1 MTVEKREGP
10 HDGPRADQTGRRDTV
25 RDQDE
30 LEHARGWRHSPAE
43 QRKDLLPGTRA
54 WRTDHT
60 EIMLVEAPGSGE
72 SELYLR
78 VTDIT
83 TGRYVQAPLT
93 ANALTIVALILTNTP
108 ARPRPLPGRAHAP
121 RQSRTS
127 RPPGPP

>member
-1 MTVEKREGP
+1 MTSEKREGP
-10 HDGPRADQTGRRDTV
+10 NQNPRTDETDRRDAV

-30 LEHARGWRHSPAE
+30 VERARGWRHSPAE

-60 EIMLVEAPGSGE
+60 EVMLVESPGSEE
-72 SELYLR
+72 SEVYLR

-93 ANALTIVALILTNTP
+93 ADDLEIVAHILQLHA
-108 ARPRPLPGRAHAP
+108 ARLRHLVER
-121 RQSRTS
+121 R
-127 RPPGPP
+127 

>member
-1 MTVEKREGP
+1 MTADKREGP
-10 HDGPRADQTGRRDTV
+10 HDGPRADESDRRDAL

-60 EIMLVEAPGSGE
+60 EIMLVETPGSEE
-72 SELYLR
+72 SEVYLR

-83 TGRYVQAPLT
+83 TSRYVQAPLT
-93 ANALTIVALILTNTP
+93 ADDLEIVAHILQLHA
-108 ARPRPLPGRAHAP
+108 ARLRRAAGY
-121 RQSRTS
+121 RLSTRL
-127 RPPGPP
+127 

>member
-60 EIMLVEAPGSGE
+60 EIMLVETPGSGE
-72 SELYLR
+72 NEIYLR

-83 TGRYVQAPLT
+83 TGRYVQAPLS
-93 ANALTIVALILTNTP
+93 ADDLEIVAHILQLHA
-108 ARPRPLPGRAHAP
+108 ARLRRLGER
-121 RQSRTS
+121 R
-127 RPPGPP
+127 

>member
-1 MTVEKREGP
+1 MTDTKLEE
-10 HDGPRADQTGRRDTV
+10 PRGDETNRRNRV

-43 QRKDLLPGTRA
+43 QRKDLAPGTHA

-60 EIMLVEAPGSGE
+60 EVMLVEPSGSEECGV
-72 SELYLR
+72 YLR

-93 ANALTIVALILTNTP
+93 ADDLEIVAHVPQLHA
-108 ARPRPLPGRAHAP
+108 ARFAARRSGAIQNLGRSAAVG
-121 RQSRTS
+121 QAAL
-127 RPPGPP
+127 

>member
-1 MTVEKREGP
+1 MTSEKREGP
-10 HDGPRADQTGRRDTV
+10 NQNPRTDETDRRDAV

-30 LEHARGWRHSPAE
+30 VERARGWRHSPAE

-60 EIMLVEAPGSGE
+60 EVMLVESPGSEE
-72 SELYLR
+72 SEVYLR

-93 ANALTIVALILTNTP
+93 ADDLEIVAHILQLHA
-108 ARPRPLPGRAHAP
+108 ARLRRLVER
-121 RQSRTS
+121 R
-127 RPPGPP
+127 